1 MKDVEVAVFGATGIV
16 GREVVSRLERSNAR
30 IRRFS
35 RRGRNRSTQ
44 IDMADHAQMA
54 RAVANVDL
62 VINLAASTR
71 WTMTA
76 EEAHR
81 NNVTTTSVLL
91 DVVGS
96 GVRIVHAST
105 AYADGLTLDNGS
117 ATHTPRVE
125 NYRNC
130 YEWSKAVAEAE
141 ILRSGRD
148 VSVVRF
154 PLLIGDRA
162 SGSIGRFV
170 GIYSLLA
177 SLVNGN
183 LPVVIGDEASPVD
196 LVPVSDAADEIVQ
209 SAARTLEG
217 AYRPGL
223 DITTV
228 LSGDCAPR
236 VNELIEKFVAVL
248 SRWRLA
254 HGCEALIS
262 PPVVSVETW
271 QRFFKPF
278 IWPELS
284 TVQRRIIEL
293 LEAFEPYLIA
303 PLRPPSSYVQVVPIG
318 EAVERSVW
326 YWAEMSPRAASRTP
340 RVWESGGIT

>member
-16 GREVVSRLERSNAR
+16 GQEVVSRLERSDAR
-30 IRRFS
+30 VRRFS
-35 RRGRNRSTQ
+35 RRGRSGSTP
-44 IDMADHAQMA
+44 INMTDHAQMA
-54 RAVANVDL
+54 CAVEDVDL

-76 EEAHR
+76 GEAHR
-81 NNVTTTSVLL
+81 NNVATTKVLL
-91 DVVGS
+91 DVAGSEVG
-96 GVRIVHAST
+96 VVHAST
-105 AYADGLTLDNGS
+105 AYADGLAPDSGS
-117 ATHTPRVE
+117 GTHTPRVE

-130 YEWSKAVAEAE
+130 YEWSKAAAEAE

-162 SGSIGRFV
+162 TGSIGRFV

-183 LPVVIGDEASPVD
+183 LPAVIGDEESPVD
-196 LVPVSDAADEIVQ
+196 LVPVSDAADEIIA
-209 SAARTLEG
+209 SATRTLEG
-217 AYRPGL
+217 ASRPGL

-228 LSGDCAPR
+228 LTGDRAPR
-236 VNELIEKFVAVL
+236 VSGLIEKFVAVL

-254 HGCEALIS
+254 HGYEELIS
-262 PPVVSVETW
+262 PPVVPIDTW

-284 TVQRRIIEL
+284 TAQRRVIEL
-293 LEAFEPYLIA
+293 LEAFEPYLAA
-303 PLRPPSSYVQVVPIG
+303 PLHPPSSYVQVVPIG

-326 YWAEMSPRAASRTP
+326 YWAEMSPRAASRTS
-340 RVWESGGIT
+340 RAWESGG